1 MANPFSLTV
10 HRETCKRRVD
20 EEKANESLVRGQPWA
35 GHIALVGWGDPV
47 RKGGSN
53 KLPPPPPDALSLG
66 QRILD
71 EAPWS
76 LCIFDALSDGTSNL
90 LLSPLDRMEAG
101 CSSAAAPIPC
111 LRWRNAHEP
120 SLPKEVGVTTSKK
133 IVRHKSATVWL
144 GTGQSARPVGSW
156 ATRGSIVLRESP
168 QLPDLQL
175 KRVTKCLI

>member
-1 MANPFSLTV
+1 M
-10 HRETCKRRVD
+10 
-20 EEKANESLVRGQPWA
+20 KAWL
-35 GHIALVGWGDPV
+35 
-47 RKGGSN
+47 GGS
-53 KLPPPPPDALSLG
+53 LGPATPLLLDGAILLERAGLRSYRPRPPDALSLG

-111 LRWRNAHEP
+111 LRWSNAHEP

-133 IVRHKSATVWL
+133 IARRKSATVWP

-156 ATRGSIVLRESP
+156 ATRGSIDLLESP